1 VRRNVPDFKL
11 LLATLDATVVE
22 RPSPTDEAPQH
33 LCLDVGYDN
42 EPSRDV
48 LLGRGYIATSVV
60 SVKRRMKQ
68 ARGVTRLGDG

>member
-11 LLATLDATVVE
+11 LETALDHYCVE

-33 LCLDVGYDN
+33 LCLDMGYDN

-48 LLGRGYIATSVV
+48 LLERGYIAHIRNIGEE
-60 SVKRRMKQ
+60 KGE
-68 ARGVTRLGDG
+68 AG